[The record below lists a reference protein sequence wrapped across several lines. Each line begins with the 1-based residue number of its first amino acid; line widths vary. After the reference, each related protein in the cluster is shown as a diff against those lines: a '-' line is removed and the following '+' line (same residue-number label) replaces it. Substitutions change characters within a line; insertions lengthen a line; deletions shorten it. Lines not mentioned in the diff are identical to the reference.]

1 MPGINFLIKLKTL
14 NVKGDIYRI
23 KVGSLTLSLWVK
35 ANAQTVL
42 CFRQKYGVI
51 GDMKVKNTGLKGI
64 EVIQQPLIFEP
75 YSKTDQPRLCKE

>member
-1 MPGINFLIKLKTL
+1 MLKVT
-14 NVKGDIYRI
+14 YQI
-23 KVGSLTLSLWVK
+23 KVGSLSLWVK

-64 EVIQQPLIFEP
+64 ELIQPLI
-75 YSKTDQPRLCKE
+75 L